1 MTTIAYLAISLF
13 CFVIPW
19 EGVIR
24 VSGVSIVSRAA
35 GALALGCTIFAVLFS
50 GRLRR
55 WQGFHIAALI
65 FVLVTA
71 AELLILHAG
80 ERLPAKYWTFVQ
92 LFLVLWMIWEVARTR
107 GRLLSLLFAYVLGCY
122 MAAFQTMYM
131 YHKTGGSL
139 RRFAAGNVDPNDL
152 AMTMALALPMAWY
165 LSHVFRKPI
174 ARWIC
179 RGYLPVGVLALGLTG
194 SRGGLLC
201 GMVALTIVPLTMTR
215 LTPGRLVMTISL
227 LFISGGLAVAYV
239 PEKIVQRLAT
249 TSTEVEDLSLG
260 GRFRLWKA
268 GVHAFTYAPLFGS
281 GTGGFIR
288 AVTPQ
293 LGSGAQVAHN
303 SFISVLVEEGLI
315 GLILYLLM
323 FLAVLQSVRRF
334 PLLERRFGLVLM
346 ATLLVAMMPLTWE
359 DRKPV
364 WVILAILAGLAQAIR
379 TEPAAAPAV
388 PAPQGLPLVGRPITR
403 RPVAP
408 AAAPR
413 GDLAT

>member
-1 MTTIAYLAISLF
+1 MTTIAFASIWLF

-24 VSGVSIVSRAA
+24 ISGVSVASRAA
-35 GALALGCTIFAVLFS
+35 GALALGCTLFAVLFS

-55 WQGFHIAALI
+55 WQGLQIAALI
-65 FVLVTA
+65 FVLVA
-71 AELLILHAG
+71 GAELLLLHIPK
-80 ERLPAKYWTFVQ
+80 LPQKYWTFPQ
-92 LFLVLWMIWEVARTR
+92 LFLVLVMIWEVARTR
-107 GRLLSLLFAYVLGCY
+107 GRLLSLLFAYVMGCY
-122 MAAFQTMYM
+122 LAAFQTMWIYRQ
-131 YHKTGGSL
+131 TGGSL

-165 LSHVFRKPI
+165 LAQAYHKPI
-174 ARWIC
+174 LRWIC

-201 GMVALTIVPLTMTR
+201 GMVALTIVPFTMTR
-215 LTPGRLVMTISL
+215 LTPGRMVMTISL
-227 LFISGGLAVAYV
+227 IFLSGVLAAVYV

-268 GVHAFTYAPLFGS
+268 GMKAFAEAPLMGY

-288 AVTPQ
+288 AITPT

-323 FLAVLQSVRRF
+323 FLATYRAVRRL
-334 PLLERRFGLVLM
+334 PLLERRFGLVLL
-346 ATLLVAMMPLTWE
+346 ATVIVAMSPLTWE
-359 DRKPV
+359 DRKSV
-364 WVILAILAGLAQAIR
+364 WVVLAILVGLSAALRTVPGAGQ
-379 TEPAAAPAV
+379 AV
-388 PAPQGLPLVGRPITR
+388 PVPAGPLLGRPIIR
-403 RPVAP
+403 RPASPVATP
-408 AAAPR
+408 P
-413 GDLAT
+413 GDDAT

>member
-1 MTTIAYLAISLF
+1 MTTIAYLAIWLF

-24 VSGVSIVSRAA
+24 VSGVSIASRAA
-35 GALALGCTIFAVLFS
+35 GALALGCTLFAVLFS

-55 WQGFHIAALI
+55 WQALHIAALV
-65 FVLVTA
+65 FVLVA
-71 AELLILHAG
+71 GGELFILHVTDK
-80 ERLPAKYWTFVQ
+80 LPAKYWTFPQ

-107 GRLLSLLFAYVLGCY
+107 GRLLSLLFAYVMGCY
-122 MAAFQTMYM
+122 VAAFQTMVM

-165 LSHVFRKPI
+165 LAQVYHKPLL
-174 ARWIC
+174 RWIC

-194 SRGGLLC
+194 SRGGMLC

-215 LTPGRLVMTISL
+215 LTAGRLVMTISL
-227 LFISGGLAVAYV
+227 LFLSGGLAVAYV

-268 GVHAFTYAPLFGS
+268 GMRAFTYAPLMGY

-288 AVTPQ
+288 AITPQ

-323 FLAVLQSVRRF
+323 FLAAFRAVRRF
-334 PLLERRFGLVLM
+334 PLLERRFGLVLL
-346 ATLLVAMMPLTWE
+346 ATVLVAMTPLTWE

-364 WVILAILAGLAQAIR
+364 WVILAILVGLSQALR
-379 TEPAAAPAV
+379 TAPVVAPALAAPD
-388 PAPQGLPLVGRPITR
+388 PRPLTGRPITR

-408 AAAPR
+408 VATPSEDAA
-413 GDLAT
+413 T

>member
-1 MTTIAYLAISLF
+1 MTTIAFASIWLF

-24 VSGVSIVSRAA
+24 VSGVSVASRVA
-35 GALALGCTIFAVLFS
+35 GALALGCTLFAVLFS

-55 WQGFHIAALI
+55 WQGLHIAALV
-65 FVLVTA
+65 FVLVSG
-71 AELLILHAG
+71 AELLILHVSDK
-80 ERLPAKYWTFVQ
+80 LPQKYWTFPQ

-107 GRLLSLLFAYVLGCY
+107 GRLLSLMFAYVMGCY
-122 MAAFQTMYM
+122 LAAFQTMLM
-131 YHKTGGSL
+131 YHRTGGSL

-152 AMTMALALPMAWY
+152 AMTMALAIPMAWY
-165 LSHVFRKPI
+165 LAAAYRKPI
-174 ARWIC
+174 LRWIC

-201 GMVALTIVPLTMTR
+201 GMFALTIVPFTMLR
-215 LTPGRLVMTISL
+215 LTPGRLVMTITL
-227 LFISGGLAVAYV
+227 LFLSGGLAVAYV

-268 GVHAFTYAPLFGS
+268 GMNAFADRPLMGY

-288 AVTPQ
+288 AITPQ
-293 LGSGAQVAHN
+293 LGTGSQVAHN

-323 FLAVLQSVRRF
+323 FLAAYRAVRRF
-334 PLLERRFGLVLM
+334 PLLERRFGLVLLG
-346 ATLLVAMMPLTWE
+346 TTLVAMMPLTWE
-359 DRKPV
+359 DRKSV
-364 WVILAILAGLAQAIR
+364 WVVLAILVGLSQALR
-379 TEPAAAPAV
+379 TTPVPSLTEPLPEG
-388 PAPQGLPLVGRPITR
+388 PPLVGRPITR

-408 AAAPR
+408 VAAPR
-413 GDLAT
+413 EDAAT

>member
-1 MTTIAYLAISLF
+1 MTTVAYYAIWLF

-24 VSGVSIVSRAA
+24 VSGVSIASRAA
-35 GALALGCTIFAVLFS
+35 GVLALGCTLFAVLFS

-71 AELLILHAG
+71 AELLILHSG

-107 GRLLSLLFAYVLGCY
+107 DRLLSLLFAYVMGCY
-122 MAAFQTMYM
+122 LAAFQTMLIYRQ
-131 YHKTGGSL
+131 TGGAL

-165 LSHVFRKPI
+165 LSHVFQRPLV
-174 ARWIC
+174 RWIC

-194 SRGGLLC
+194 SRGGMLC

-227 LFISGGLAVAYV
+227 LFVSGGLAVVYV

-249 TSTEVEDLSLG
+249 TSTEIEDLSLG

-268 GVHAFTYAPLFGS
+268 GMYAFTYAPLLGH
-281 GTGGFIR
+281 GTGGFTR
-288 AVTPQ
+288 AVTPR

-303 SFISVLVEEGLI
+303 SFISVLVEEGII

-323 FLAVLQSVRRF
+323 FLAAYRAVRRF
-334 PLLERRFGLVLM
+334 PPLERRFGLVLL
-346 ATLLVAMMPLTWE
+346 ATLVVAMSPLTWE

-364 WVILAILAGLAQAIR
+364 WVILAILVGLSQALR
-379 TEPAAAPAV
+379 TALAVAPAV
-388 PAPQGLPLVGRPITR
+388 PAPERPPLVGRPITR
-403 RPVAP
+403 RPIAP
-408 AAAPR
+408 ASAPR
-413 GDLAT
+413 GDVAT

>member
-1 MTTIAYLAISLF
+1 MTTIAFASIWLF

-24 VSGVSIVSRAA
+24 ISGVSVASRAA
-35 GALALGCTIFAVLFS
+35 GALALGCTLFAVLFS

-55 WQGFHIAALI
+55 WQGLQIAALI
-65 FVLVTA
+65 FVLVA
-71 AELLILHAG
+71 GAELLLLHIPK
-80 ERLPAKYWTFVQ
+80 LPQKYWTFPQ
-92 LFLVLWMIWEVARTR
+92 LFLVLVMIWEVARTR
-107 GRLLSLLFAYVLGCY
+107 GRLLSLLFAYVMGCY
-122 MAAFQTMYM
+122 LAAFQTMWIYRQ
-131 YHKTGGSL
+131 TGGSL

-165 LSHVFRKPI
+165 LAQAYHKPI
-174 ARWIC
+174 LRWIC

-201 GMVALTIVPLTMTR
+201 GMFALTIVPFTMTR
-215 LTPGRLVMTISL
+215 LTPGRMVMTISL
-227 LFISGGLAVAYV
+227 IFLSGVLAAVYV

-268 GVHAFTYAPLFGS
+268 GMKAFAEAPLMGY

-288 AVTPQ
+288 AITPT

-323 FLAVLQSVRRF
+323 FLATYRAVRRL
-334 PLLERRFGLVLM
+334 PLLERRFGLVLL
-346 ATLLVAMMPLTWE
+346 ATVIVAMSPLTWE
-359 DRKPV
+359 DRKSV
-364 WVILAILAGLAQAIR
+364 WVVLAILVGLSAALRTVPGAGQ
-379 TEPAAAPAV
+379 AV
-388 PAPQGLPLVGRPITR
+388 PAPAGPLLGRPITR
-403 RPVAP
+403 RPAPVATP
-408 AAAPR
+408 P
-413 GDLAT
+413 GDDAT